1 MLALERQKKILD
13 ILSIEGAVMVS
24 KLSLELG
31 VTEETV
37 RRDLEKLEAQ
47 ELLRRT
53 HGGALPMA
61 EGSYELSLEKRKSL
75 NVEAKQALARKAV
88 QYIAMGD
95 TIFLDAST
103 TTFYMAKEIKNMRN
117 VTVITNSIRVINEL
131 AGVEGIKVLAV
142 GGIVS
147 NNQSLVGAMAEN
159 AISENYFADKM
170 FFSSKGIGDNAI
182 ILEGNEQECFIK
194 QRMIKNARSCYYLCD
209 KSKIG
214 RVGYMRLATFEDVDF
229 LVTDA
234 EIDDTF
240 RNTLTELGV
249 EIIKEENTNAG

>member
-1 MLALERQKKILD
+1 MLALERQKRILEL
-13 ILSIEGAVMVS
+13 LSIEGAVMVS
-24 KLSLELG
+24 KLSAELG

-37 RRDLEKLEAQ
+37 RRDLEKLEAK
-47 ELLRRT
+47 EMLRRT
-53 HGGALPMA
+53 HGGALPMD
-61 EGSYELSLEKRKSL
+61 EGSYEFSLEKRKAL
-75 NVEAKQALARKAV
+75 NVESKQALARKAV
-88 QYIAMGD
+88 QYIATGD

-103 TTFYMAKEIKNMRN
+103 TTFYMAKELKTMKN

-131 AGVEGIKVLAV
+131 SGVEGVKVIAV

-159 AISENYFADKM
+159 YITDNYFADKM
-170 FFSSKGIGDNAI
+170 FFSSRGIGENSV

-194 QRMIKNARSCYYLCD
+194 QSMIKNSKIHYYLCD

-214 RVGYMRLATFEDVDF
+214 RVGYMRLSSFENIQH

-234 EIDDTF
+234 EIEGSLKEVLDEF
-240 RNTLTELGV
+240 NV
-249 EIIKEENTNAG
+249 EIINV

>member
-1 MLALERQKKILD
+1 MLALERQKRILE
-13 ILSIEGAVMVS
+13 ILNADGAVMVS
-24 KLSLELG
+24 KLSTELG

-37 RRDLEKLEAQ
+37 RRDLEKMESK

-53 HGGALPMA
+53 HGGALPMDD
-61 EGSYELSLEKRKSL
+61 GSYEFSLEKRKGL
-75 NVEAKQALARKAV
+75 NVESKQALAHKAV

-95 TIFLDAST
+95 TVFLDAST
-103 TTFYMAKEIKNMRN
+103 TTFYLAKELKSMKN

-131 AGVEGIKVLAV
+131 SGVEGIKVIAV

-147 NNQSLVGAMAEN
+147 NNQSLVGAMTEN
-159 AISENYFADKM
+159 YITENYFADKM

-194 QRMIKNARSCYYLCD
+194 QRMIKNSKIHYYLCD

-214 RVGYMRLATFEDVDF
+214 RVGYMRLASFEDIDY

-234 EIDDTF
+234 EIDGLLKS
-240 RNTLTELGV
+240 TLDECNV
-249 EIIKEENTNAG
+249 EIINL

>member
-1 MLALERQKKILD
+1 MLALERQKRILEL
-13 ILSIEGAVMVS
+13 LSIEGAVMVS
-24 KLSLELG
+24 KLSTELN

-37 RRDLEKLEAQ
+37 RRDLEKLEAK

-53 HGGALPMA
+53 HGGALPMD
-61 EGSYELSLEKRKSL
+61 ESSYEYSLEKRKAL
-75 NVEAKQALARKAV
+75 NVETKQAMARRAV
-88 QYIAMGD
+88 QDIATGD
-95 TIFLDAST
+95 TVFLDAST
-103 TTFYMAKEIKNMRN
+103 TTFYMAKELKTMKN

-131 AGVEGIKVLAV
+131 SGVDGVKVIAV

-159 AISENYFADKM
+159 YITDNYFADKM
-170 FFSSKGIGDNAI
+170 FFSSRGIGENSI

-194 QRMIKNARSCYYLCD
+194 QSMLKNSRIHYYLCD

-214 RVGYMRLATFEDVDF
+214 RVGYMRLSTFENIDY

-234 EIDDTF
+234 DVHGMLKE
-240 RNTLTELGV
+240 TLDEFNV
-249 EIIKEENTNAG
+249 EIIKV

>member
-1 MLALERQKKILD
+1 MLALERQKRILEL
-13 ILSIEGAVMVS
+13 LSLEGSVMVS
-24 KLSLELG
+24 KLSTELG

-37 RRDLEKLEAQ
+37 RRDLEKLEAK

-53 HGGALPMA
+53 HGGALPMD
-61 EGSYELSLEKRKSL
+61 EGSYEYSLEKRKAL

-88 QYIAMGD
+88 QYIATGD
-95 TIFLDAST
+95 TVFLDAST
-103 TTFYMAKEIKNMRN
+103 TTFYMAKEIKSMKN

-131 AGVEGIKVLAV
+131 SGVEGVKVIAL

-147 NNQSLVGAMAEN
+147 NNQSLVGAMTEN
-159 AISENYFADKM
+159 YITENYFADKM

-194 QRMIKNARSCYYLCD
+194 QRMIKNSKLHYYLCD

-214 RVGYMRLATFEDVDF
+214 RVGCMRLSSFEDVDY
-229 LVTDA
+229 LVTNA
-234 EIDDTF
+234 NIDGLLKT
-240 RNTLTELGV
+240 TLKECNV
-249 EIIKEENTNAG
+249 EIIKA